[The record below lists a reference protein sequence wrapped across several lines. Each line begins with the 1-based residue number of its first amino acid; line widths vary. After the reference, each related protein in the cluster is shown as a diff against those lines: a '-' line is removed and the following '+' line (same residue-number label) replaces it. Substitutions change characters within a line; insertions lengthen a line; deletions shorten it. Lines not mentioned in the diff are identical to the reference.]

1 MTQIT
6 AKIGFIG
13 GGNMATAII
22 NGLIAGG
29 VSPSNIMVSDPNDAS
44 RDFFNQQGMRT
55 TTDSAELIDFAEVI
69 VLAIKPQLFA
79 NVLPEFAGLFKEGK
93 LVVSIAAGISV
104 ATIEELIQ
112 YDNIVRCM
120 PNTPALIQQGATGLF
135 ASDKVSQVDKITAER
150 ILSAT
155 GLVMWVDTEDK
166 LHAVTAVSGSAPA
179 YFFYVMESMIDAG
192 VQLGLTQEQATQL
205 TLQTA
210 FGASKMALE
219 SSDTPTELRQK
230 VTSPN
235 GTTHEAIESMKA
247 NGLAK
252 VITEGMPYKNFVINL
267 YKSIGLFVFYIVF
280 AV

>member
-29 VSPSNIMVSDPNDAS
+29 VIPSNIMVSDPNDAS

-79 NVLPEFAGLFKEGK
+79 SVLPEFAGLFKEGK
-93 LVVSIAAGISV
+93 LVVSIAAGITV

-135 ASDKVSQVDKITAER
+135 ASDKVKQNDRITAER

-155 GLVMWVDTEDK
+155 GLVIWVDVEDK

-179 YFFYVMESMIDAG
+179 YFFYVMESMIEAG
-192 VQLGLTQEQATQL
+192 IELGLTQEQATQL

-210 FGASKMALE
+210 FGASKMAIE
-219 SSDTPTELRQK
+219 SDDTPTELRQK

-235 GTTHEAIESMKA
+235 GTTHAAIESMKA

-252 VITEGMPYKNFVINL
+252 IISEGMQACVLRSEEMARGK
-267 YKSIGLFVFYIVF
+267 
-280 AV
+280 